1 MSYTYKPSQGY
12 WTRMMSAI
20 AGGTLA
26 LAGGFWVSAQ
36 LSSIDFK
43 GMGIEIDRTLIQG
56 GVVALII
63 LISAIVIFWLVY
75 RKPSTSEFLIATEGE
90 MKKVNWSSRRE
101 IFGSTWVVI
110 AISVIIATF
119 LFLVDLVFH
128 FFFEW
133 IGVLKA

>member
-12 WTRMMSAI
+12 WTRMMSGI

-36 LSSIDFK
+36 LQSIDFK
-43 GMGIEIDRTLIQG
+43 GMGIGVDRTLIQG

-63 LISAIVIFWLVY
+63 LVSAMLLFWLVY

-110 AISVIIATF
+110 GISVIIAAF
-119 LFLVDLVFH
+119 LFLVDLAFH
-128 FFFEW
+128 GFFEW
-133 IGVLKA
+133 IGVLKV